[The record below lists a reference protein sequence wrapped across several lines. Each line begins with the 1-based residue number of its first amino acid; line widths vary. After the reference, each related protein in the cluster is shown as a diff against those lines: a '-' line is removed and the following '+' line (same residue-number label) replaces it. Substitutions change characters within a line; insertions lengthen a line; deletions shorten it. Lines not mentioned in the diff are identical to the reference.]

1 MMIARRFIGHSP
13 FRTTSPGRVSSPVS
27 ASAEPLT
34 GFIGSHPA
42 WPPYRPITQT
52 RRTDGDH
59 YRAFSGP
66 YTRDERWMMENAIA
80 DLRRTRRHFRIVRE
94 TSGRPDLLS
103 IFVR

>member
-1 MMIARRFIGHSP
+1 MFARRFIGRPP
-13 FRTTSPGRVSSPVS
+13 FRSSSPRSVTPSAGVS
-27 ASAEPLT
+27 AEALS
-34 GFIGSHPA
+34 GFGESHPA

-52 RRTDGDH
+52 RRTDCDH

-66 YTRDERWMMENAIA
+66 YTRDERWMMENALA

>member
-1 MMIARRFIGHSP
+1 MIARRFIGRSP
-13 FRTTSPGRVSSPVS
+13 FHITAPRSVIPSLG
-27 ASAEPLT
+27 ASAHALT
-34 GFIGSHPA
+34 GFVESHPA
-42 WPPYRPITQT
+42 WPPYRPIAQT
-52 RRTDGDH
+52 RRTDRDH

-80 DLRRTRRHFRIVRE
+80 DLQRTRRHFRIVRE

>member
-1 MMIARRFIGHSP
+1 MIPRRFVGHSP
-13 FRTTSPGRVSSPVS
+13 FRNSASRSVTPWVS
-27 ASAEPLT
+27 ASTPAVT
-34 GFIGSHPA
+34 GFADSHPA

-66 YTRDERWMMENAIA
+66 YTRDERWMMENALA
-80 DLRRTRRHFRIVRE
+80 DLRRTRRHFRVVRE

>member
-1 MMIARRFIGHSP
+1 MIARFSFGHSP
-13 FRTTSPGRVSSPVS
+13 FRAASPHRQAFPAG
-27 ASAEPLT
+27 ASAEALIS
-34 GFIGSHPA
+34 FAESHPA

-52 RRTDGDH
+52 RRTDHDH
-59 YRAFSGP
+59 YRAFAGP
-66 YTRDERWMMENAIA
+66 YTRDERWMMENALA